1 MKLHISKK
9 LPLILA
15 GVILVL
21 LLTVIVGAKAVQ
33 AKESKAPVA
42 QSTVSKTLSDEG
54 NTKTDGEKSI
64 SEEETLAETALIA
77 SAAEEQASVGPKALA
92 AALAVG
98 LAAAAGAI
106 GMGIAIAKSAEG
118 ISRQPEAEGSIR
130 TTLML
135 GLVFIETAI
144 IYALIVA
151 ILIIFV
157 M

>member
-9 LPLILA
+9 LPFILA

-21 LLTVIVGAKAVQ
+21 LLTVLVGAKAVQ
-33 AKESKAPVA
+33 AKDSKNAAAQVTAGKTAVAPNAVKEA
-42 QSTVSKTLSDEG
+42 ATEDDGDAVLGAALLADDEEANASST
-54 NTKTDGEKSI
+54 
-64 SEEETLAETALIA
+64 
-77 SAAEEQASVGPKALA
+77 GPKALA
-92 AALAVG
+92 AAIAVG

-106 GMGIAIAKSAEG
+106 GMGLAIAKSAEG